1 MDTQVSIRLHKYE
14 KIKDKDIL
22 LDVLVFSTS
31 VHNGLDPSTTENT
44 WYSLLFVVKNDAAC
58 ICHFRSVRKLG
69 GIYWI
74 ARECVGTGIGHGE
87 VHFCSLGGSKILVGT
102 GILHSIEG
110 IPEHL
115 IVCFFPV

>member
-1 MDTQVSIRLHKYE
+1 MASFLFGTD
-14 KIKDKDIL
+14 
-22 LDVLVFSTS
+22 
-31 VHNGLDPSTTENT
+31 VHNGLDLSTLVQSAT
-44 WYSLLFVVKNDAAC
+44 LLVPG
-58 ICHFRSVRKLG
+58 HFRSVRKLG

-74 ARECVGTGIGHGE
+74 TRECVGTWIGHRE

-115 IVCFFPV
+115 IVCFLAV